1 MDFSMDK
8 NAEQPWNIPSFTTG
22 LTAYYQLIPNW
33 NIGTTLFYVGERKD
47 LKHTLATSPKEE
59 VTLKGFFDLNFS
71 TDYTFLKR
79 WMVFVNFNNVTGKHY
94 ERWTNYPVQGFQVL
108 GGFKYR
114 FNVK

>member
-1 MDFSMDK
+1 M
-8 NAEQPWNIPSFTTG
+8 
-22 LTAYYQLIPNW
+22 
-33 NIGTTLFYVGERKD
+33 GERKD

-71 TDYTFLKR
+71 MDYTFLKR
-79 WMVFVNFNNVTGKHY
+79 WTVFVNFNNVTGKHY

-108 GGFKYR
+108 GGLKYR